1 MINHV
6 IGTQQVGKN
15 TKTVK
20 KVHPMAHNGRNIP
33 PNNVRI
39 TTVISHVST
48 VSENNVAGLLI
59 DVNERPKNEH
69 RRYALLISQLVRPQN

>member
-48 VSENNVAGLLI
+48 VRPYTAVSE
-59 DVNERPKNEH
+59 EPKKK
-69 RRYALLISQLVRPQN
+69 SVSCVVVG